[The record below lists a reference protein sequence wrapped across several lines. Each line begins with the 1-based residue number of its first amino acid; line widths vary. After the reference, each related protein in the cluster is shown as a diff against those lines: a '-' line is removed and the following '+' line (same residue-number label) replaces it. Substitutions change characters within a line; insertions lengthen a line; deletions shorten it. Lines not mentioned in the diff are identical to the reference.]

1 MNILVYAETAAG
13 RDLLRNAA
21 TIVTG
26 GAGSVTVYTQVLDEM
41 RQLDEEPPPDLVLVA
56 EDVEVGELAPS
67 ERVFFDHL
75 LLAARRRKIPAV
87 LLGYWQQTGQSYGA
101 PVVADLGAAHR
112 VQTLQRLVA
121 QARTSLLGLGVAA

>member
-1 MNILVYAETAAG
+1 MQRGIARVAA
-13 RDLLRNAA
+13 
-21 TIVTG
+21 
-26 GAGSVTVYTQVLDEM
+26 
-41 RQLDEEPPPDLVLVA
+41 PPPPPPRVRVELVV
-56 EDVEVGELAPS
+56 
-67 ERVFFDHL
+67 

-101 PVVADLGAAHR
+101 PVVADLGAANR

>member
-13 RDLLRNAA
+13 RDLLRRAA

-26 GAGSVTVYTQVLDEM
+26 GAGSVTVYTQVLDAM
-41 RQLDEEPPPDLVLVA
+41 RQLDEEPPPDLVIVA
-56 EDVEVGELAPS
+56 EDVEVGEMAPA

-75 LLAARRRKIPAV
+75 LMGARRRKIPAL

-101 PVVADLGAAHR
+101 PVVADLGAEHR

-121 QARTSLLGLGVAA
+121 QARSLLLGAVAA